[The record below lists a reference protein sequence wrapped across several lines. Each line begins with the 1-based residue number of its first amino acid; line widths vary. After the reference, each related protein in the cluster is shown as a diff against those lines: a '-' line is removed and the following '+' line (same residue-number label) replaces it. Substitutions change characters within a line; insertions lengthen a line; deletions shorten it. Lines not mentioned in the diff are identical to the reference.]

1 MKYLDYDKK
10 LKALKELINNES
22 LKDSKDIINISFLV
36 KRLNQLDNEIF
47 KREDIYYNSLMELI
61 DLKINLKKELE
72 ELRKKIVIYYLGCLK
87 SLTIKNEEQAI
98 HINNLYFHLLHIL
111 DINDISV
118 ILQKVE
124 IKEEIPFIHNSKEIY
139 RTRTFT
145 KNFHFQIG

>member
-47 KREDIYYNSLMELI
+47 KREDIYYSSLMELI

-139 RTRTFT
+139 
-145 KNFHFQIG
+145 NIINNNGNSNV